1 MSVSRIL
8 APVAALLVALALW
21 EAAVRI
27 LNPPA
32 YLVPAP
38 SAVAMAAYE
47 EAPMLAAATLRTA
60 MGSAG
65 GFAVAG
71 ALGLVLGSAIAA
83 VGFLRRGIYP
93 LATIFQMVPLVAVA
107 PLMVIWFGY
116 GVKTTIAA
124 SAVVAFFPVLAATID
139 GFASVDPGLRELF
152 AMHGSR
158 GFSRWR
164 KLDLPA
170 SLPSIATGL
179 RIAAGL
185 AVIGAV
191 VGEFVSGYGGSDAP
205 LGIVI
210 LTAMRE
216 ARTDLV
222 FAAIALAAIVGF
234 ALFGIVNAASWLLL
248 RRWHASAR

>member
-1 MSVSRIL
+1 MSAARIL
-8 APVAALLVALALW
+8 APLVTLAIAVACWEIAVLALK
-21 EAAVRI
+21 
-27 LNPPA
+27 PPQF
-32 YLVPAP
+32 LVPAP
-38 SAVAMAAYE
+38 TAVAKAAWDA
-47 EAPMLAAATLRTA
+47 APMLAAATARTA
-60 MGSAG
+60 VGAAG

-191 VGEFVSGYGGSDAP
+191 VGEFVSGFGGRDAP

-216 ARTDLV
+216 ARTELV
-222 FAAIALAAIVGF
+222 FAAVALAALVGF

>member
-1 MSVSRIL
+1 MSVSRFAAPIVTLL
-8 APVAALLVALALW
+8 AVLALW

-27 LNPPA
+27 FNPPI

-38 SAVAMAAYE
+38 SAVAQAAYA
-47 EAPMLAAATLRTA
+47 EAPMLAAATMRTA
-60 MGSAG
+60 LGSAG

-71 ALGLVLGSAIAA
+71 ALGLVLGSTIAA

-191 VGEFVSGYGGSDAP
+191 VGEFVSGYGGSGAP

-248 RRWHASAR
+248 RRGHASVR

>member
-1 MSVSRIL
+1 MSGSRIL
-8 APVAALLVALALW
+8 APLLTLAIAVACWEVAVLALK
-21 EAAVRI
+21 
-27 LNPPA
+27 PPQF
-32 YLVPAP
+32 LVPAP
-38 SAVAMAAYE
+38 TAVAKAAWD
-47 EAPMLAAATLRTA
+47 EAPMLAAATVRTA
-60 MGSAG
+60 AGAAG
-65 GFAVAG
+65 GFALAG

-116 GVKTTIAA
+116 GVRTTIAA

-158 GFSRWR
+158 GLSRWR

-191 VGEFVSGYGGSDAP
+191 VGEFVSGFGGRDAP

-216 ARTDLV
+216 ARTELV
-222 FAAIALAAIVGF
+222 FAAVALAALVGF
-234 ALFGIVNAASWLLL
+234 SLFGIVNAASWLLL

>member
-1 MSVSRIL
+1 VRVSRII
-8 APVAALLVALALW
+8 APVATLLVALACW
-21 EAAVRI
+21 EVAVRV
-27 LNPPA
+27 LNPPPF
-32 YLVPAP
+32 LVPAP
-38 SAVAMAAYE
+38 SAVAEAAYDD
-47 EAPMLAAATLRTA
+47 APMLAAATVRTA
-60 MGSAG
+60 LGSAG

-71 ALGLVLGSAIAA
+71 ALGLALGSAIAA

-139 GFASVDPGLRELF
+139 GFSSVDPGLRELF

-158 GFSRWR
+158 GLSRWL

-191 VGEFVSGYGGSDAP
+191 VGEFVSGYGGRDAP

-210 LTAMRE
+210 LTSMRE

-222 FAAIALAAIVGF
+222 FAAVALAAIVGF
-234 ALFGIVNAASWLLL
+234 ALFGIVNVASWLLL

>member
-1 MSVSRIL
+1 MSVSRFAAPIVTLL
-8 APVAALLVALALW
+8 AVLALW

-27 LNPPA
+27 FNPPI

-38 SAVAMAAYE
+38 SAVAQAAYA
-47 EAPMLAAATLRTA
+47 EAPMLAAATMRTA
-60 MGSAG
+60 LGSAG

-71 ALGLVLGSAIAA
+71 ALGLVLGSTIAA

-191 VGEFVSGYGGSDAP
+191 VGEFVSGYGGSGAP

-248 RRWHASAR
+248 RRWHASVR

>member
-1 MSVSRIL
+1 MSVSRFAAPIVTLL
-8 APVAALLVALALW
+8 AVLALW

-27 LNPPA
+27 FNPPI

-38 SAVAMAAYE
+38 SAVAQAAYA
-47 EAPMLAAATLRTA
+47 EAPMLAAATMRTA
-60 MGSAG
+60 LGSAG

-71 ALGLVLGSAIAA
+71 ALGLVLGSTIAA

-191 VGEFVSGYGGSDAP
+191 VGEFVSGYGGSGAP

-234 ALFGIVNAASWLLL
+234 ALFGIVNGASWLLL
-248 RRWHASAR
+248 RRWHASVR